1 MTYQRLK
8 MLVDR
13 RPFAPFSLHLADDDV
28 VEVRSPEFI
37 WLHPS
42 KRVVFVATG
51 SEEAAD
57 DRIIDLLLVTQLST
71 GDAFDESVRSGG
83 AGNQPEP

>member
-1 MTYQRLK
+1 MTFERLK
-8 MLVDR
+8 ALVDR
-13 RPFAPFSLHLADDDV
+13 RPFVPFNLHLAEGDV
-28 VEVRSPEFI
+28 VAVRSPEFI

-57 DRIIDLLLVTQLST
+57 DRIIDLLLVTQVST
-71 GDAFDESVRSGG
+71 TGAFDSSVQGG
-83 AGNQPEP
+83 AAERPEP